1 MEKATPVA
9 PAAPVPP
16 KGGGGSRCGVGCAIG
31 CLIMVL
37 ITLLI
42 LGALIG
48 TGYYF
53 LFMREKEPGSYF
65 DVDKKAEKTVKCD
78 TASCLEE
85 NLKKCTP
92 ANGETEI
99 GEFAEVEFEILGQSG
114 DFCVVYVEVTE
125 LKEIPSQLEV
135 VPGFI
140 LEKLLE
146 NLTLE
151 CLIPERVYTQGIEEV
166 GDYIG
171 ENLQVACKGPLFDL
185 MDKFGIEIEEF
196 KL

>member
-1 MEKATPVA
+1 MEKATPVT
-9 PAAPVPP
+9 PVAPVPP
-16 KGGGGSRCGVGCAIG
+16 KGGGGSGCGVGCAIG
-31 CLIMVL
+31 CLIIVL

-53 LFMREKEPGSYF
+53 LFMRESEPGSYF
-65 DVDKKAEKTVKCD
+65 DVDKKVGKTVKCD

-85 NLKKCTP
+85 NLKKCAP
-92 ANGETEI
+92 ANDETEI

-114 DFCVVYVEVTE
+114 DFCVVYAEVTE

-135 VPGFI
+135 VPDFI

-171 ENLQVACKGPLFDL
+171 ENLHAACKGPLFDL
-185 MDKFGIEIEEF
+185 MDKFGIEIEEY
-196 KL
+196 